1 MSLMIPKI
9 LNFGLLKVPKHGWAV
24 QALNIN
30 VQTHLHTQCENVS
43 LSLGQG
49 CRVAPLS
56 WPTNTVL

>member
-1 MSLMIPKI
+1 MFLLIPKI
-9 LNFGLLKVPKHGWAV
+9 LTFGLPKVPKHGLDF

-30 VQTHLHTQCENVS
+30 VQTHLQTQCENVS